1 MFKVKLLVLYV
12 AAAIVVATI
21 AKQRGRSGIAWFFL
35 ALIVTPIFAGVAV
48 TLLKHASRL
57 KLP

>member
-35 ALIVTPIFAGVAV
+35 ALIVTPIFAGIAVA
-48 TLLKHASRL
+48 LLKHASRI
-57 KLP
+57 KLR

>member
-21 AKQRGRSGIAWFFL
+21 AKQRGRSGIAWFVL
-35 ALIVTPIFAGVAV
+35 ALIVTPIFAGVTV

-57 KLP
+57 RLP